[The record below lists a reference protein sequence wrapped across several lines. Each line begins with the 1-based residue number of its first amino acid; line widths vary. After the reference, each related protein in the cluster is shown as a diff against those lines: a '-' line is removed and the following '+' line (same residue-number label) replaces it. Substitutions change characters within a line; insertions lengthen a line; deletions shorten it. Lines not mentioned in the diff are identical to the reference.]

1 MLTESS
7 IEYLDKIFAMTYKGE
22 NELISFR
29 ATMSKLSISLV
40 YEKSKLINRVNS
52 YILCFLSCFYDGF
65 WK

>member
-7 IEYLDKIFAMTYKGE
+7 IEYLYKIFAMTYKGE

-40 YEKSKLINRVNS
+40 YEKSKT
-52 YILCFLSCFYDGF
+52 D
-65 WK
+65 